1 MTTELGVTTMPNE
14 NKQDHLLEHS
24 YDGIQEFD
32 NPMPRWWVYLF
43 WATIIFSILYFFN
56 VPGFGV
62 GKGRIADYDR
72 DIAAAASADAKRKAA
87 QPAGAS
93 GEQLAA
99 MTKDASV
106 VALGKQVFGQN
117 CAACHRADAGGQI
130 DPNLADDYWL
140 HGGTLEQIHKT
151 VVDGVLEKGMP
162 PWGKVLKPNQ
172 LDAVVAYI
180 YTLRGTNPPNPKAPQ
195 GDLVPR

>member
-1 MTTELGVTTMPNE
+1 MPNE
-14 NKQDHLLEHS
+14 NKPDQDHLLEHS

-93 GEQLAA
+93 GEQLTA

-130 DPNLADDYWL
+130 GPNLADDYWL
-140 HGGTLEQIHKT
+140 HGGTLEQIHTT

>member
-1 MTTELGVTTMPNE
+1 MPNE
-14 NKQDHLLEHS
+14 NKPDQDHLLEHS

-93 GEQLAA
+93 GEQLTA

-130 DPNLADDYWL
+130 GPNLADDYWL

-172 LDAVVAYI
+172 VDAVVAYV

>member
-1 MTTELGVTTMPNE
+1 MPNE
-14 NKQDHLLEHS
+14 NKPDQDHLLEHS

-130 DPNLADDYWL
+130 GPNLADDYWL

-172 LDAVVAYI
+172 LDAVVAYV
-180 YTLRGTNPPNPKAPQ
+180 YTVRGTNPPNPKAPQ

>member
-1 MTTELGVTTMPNE
+1 MTNMPNE
-14 NKQDHLLEHS
+14 DKPDHLLEHS

-130 DPNLADDYWL
+130 GPNLADDYWL

>member
-1 MTTELGVTTMPNE
+1 MPNE
-14 NKQDHLLEHS
+14 NKPDQDHLLEHS

-56 VPGFGV
+56 VPGFGI

-93 GEQLAA
+93 GEQLTA

-130 DPNLADDYWL
+130 GPNLADDYWL
-140 HGGTLEQIHKT
+140 HGGTLEQIHTT

>member
-1 MTTELGVTTMPNE
+1 MPNE
-14 NKQDHLLEHS
+14 NKPDQDHLLEHS

-56 VPGFGV
+56 VPGFGI

-93 GEQLAA
+93 GEQLTA

-130 DPNLADDYWL
+130 GPNLADDYWL
-140 HGGTLEQIHKT
+140 HGGTLEKIHKT

>member
-1 MTTELGVTTMPNE
+1 MPNE
-14 NKQDHLLEHS
+14 NTPDQDHLLEHS

-56 VPGFGV
+56 VPGFGI

-93 GEQLAA
+93 GEQLTA

-130 DPNLADDYWL
+130 GPNLADDYWL
-140 HGGTLEQIHKT
+140 HGGTLEQIHTT

>member
-1 MTTELGVTTMPNE
+1 MPNE
-14 NKQDHLLEHS
+14 NKPDQDHLLDHS

-130 DPNLADDYWL
+130 GPNLADDYWL

>member
-130 DPNLADDYWL
+130 GPNLADDYWL

>member
-1 MTTELGVTTMPNE
+1 MPDD
-14 NKQDHLLEHS
+14 NKPDHLLEHS

-130 DPNLADDYWL
+130 GPNLADDYWL

-172 LDAVVAYI
+172 VDAVVAYV

>member
-1 MTTELGVTTMPNE
+1 MPNE

-93 GEQLAA
+93 GEQLTA

-130 DPNLADDYWL
+130 GPNLADDYWL

>member
-1 MTTELGVTTMPNE
+1 MPNE
-14 NKQDHLLEHS
+14 NTPDQDHLLEHS

-56 VPGFGV
+56 VPGFGI

-93 GEQLAA
+93 GEQLTA

-130 DPNLADDYWL
+130 GPNLADDYWL
-140 HGGTLEQIHKT
+140 HGGTLEQIHTT

-180 YTLRGTNPPNPKAPQ
+180 YTVRGTNPPNPKAPQ

>member
-1 MTTELGVTTMPNE
+1 MPNE
-14 NKQDHLLEHS
+14 NKPDQDHLLEHS

-130 DPNLADDYWL
+130 GPNLADDYWL

-172 LDAVVAYI
+172 VDAVVAYV

>member
-1 MTTELGVTTMPNE
+1 MPNE
-14 NKQDHLLEHS
+14 NKPDQDHLLEHS

-130 DPNLADDYWL
+130 GPNLTDDYWL

-151 VVDGVLEKGMP
+151 VTDGVLEKGMP

-172 LDAVVAYI
+172 LDAVVAYV

-195 GDLVPR
+195 GDQVPR

>member
-1 MTTELGVTTMPNE
+1 MPNE
-14 NKQDHLLEHS
+14 NKPDQDHLLEHS

-87 QPAGAS
+87 QPAGAT

-130 DPNLADDYWL
+130 GPNLADDYWL

-172 LDAVVAYI
+172 VDAVVAYV
-180 YTLRGTNPPNPKAPQ
+180 YTVRGTNPPNPKAPQ

>member
-1 MTTELGVTTMPNE
+1 MPNE
-14 NKQDHLLEHS
+14 SKPDQDHLLEHS

-93 GEQLAA
+93 GEQLVA

-106 VALGKQVFGQN
+106 MALGKQVFGQN

-130 DPNLADDYWL
+130 GPNLADDYWL